1 MTDTLLTAQGK
12 SVLRIERSFSH
23 RVETV
28 WGALINSD
36 RLSSWY
42 RATVDME
49 PRLGGRID
57 LDYGNSINTTGVIT
71 AIDGPQLFAFTEQAV
86 APHHAHHA
94 HRAPPGEI
102 RFELHP
108 EVGGT
113 LLVFRQTFGDRYAA
127 AKYAAG
133 WQTCFDVLD
142 LVLDGKPAR
151 TEPVSPARIARYTAL
166 FGLDG

>member
-12 SVLRIERSFSH
+12 SVLRIERSFAH

-28 WGALINSD
+28 WGALIVPE

-42 RATVDME
+42 PATVKME
-49 PRLGGRID
+49 PRLGGTVN
-57 LDYGNSINTTGVIT
+57 LDYGSSTNTTGVIT
-71 AIDGPQLFAFTEQAV
+71 ALDGPQLFAFTEQTV
-86 APHHAHHA
+86 APHHAHQA
-94 HRAPPGEI
+94 RQGEI

-108 EVGGT
+108 EVDGT
-113 LLVFRQTFGDRYAA
+113 LLVFRQTFGDRRAA

-133 WQTCFDVLD
+133 WQACFDALD
-142 LVLDGKPAR
+142 LVLDGLPAR
-151 TEPVSPARIARYTAL
+151 TEPVSPATIARYTAL

>member
-12 SVLRIERSFSH
+12 SVLRIERSFAH

-28 WGALINSD
+28 WGALINPE
-36 RLSSWY
+36 RLSWWY
-42 RATVDME
+42 RATVEME
-49 PRLGGRID
+49 PRLGGTIN
-57 LDYGNSINTTGVIT
+57 LDYGNSVTTLGVIT

-86 APHHAHHA
+86 APQEA
-94 HRAPPGEI
+94 RPGEI

-151 TEPVSPARIARYTAL
+151 TEPVSPARIAQYTAL